1 MRACEFRRVSNEAMH
16 ILGAIVK
23 SLKCLWKCKG
33 PKVHKL
39 ENTRGHNKV
48 FLEN

>member
-1 MRACEFRRVSNEAMH
+1 MRACEFRCISNEAMH

-23 SLKCLWKCKG
+23 NLKCLWKCKA

-39 ENTRGHNKV
+39 EHTRGRNEI

>member
-1 MRACEFRRVSNEAMH
+1 MRACEFRCISNEAMH
-16 ILGAIVK
+16 SLGAIVK
-23 SLKCLWKCKG
+23 SLKCLRKCKR

-39 ENTRGHNKV
+39 ENTRGRNEV

>member
-1 MRACEFRRVSNEAMH
+1 MRACEFRCISIEAMH
-16 ILGAIVK
+16 ILGAIVE

-33 PKVHKL
+33 PKVRKL
-39 ENTRGHNKV
+39 ENTRGRNEV